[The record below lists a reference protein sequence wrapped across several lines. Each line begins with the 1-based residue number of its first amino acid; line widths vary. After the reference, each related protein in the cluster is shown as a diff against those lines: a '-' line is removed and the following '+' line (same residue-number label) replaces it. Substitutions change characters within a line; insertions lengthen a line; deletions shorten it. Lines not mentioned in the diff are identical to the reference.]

1 MAREVNATLGKII
14 AAERGLTESQ
24 GEEVVKKL
32 RNSNLYQVC
41 LVPFFRFWG
50 RSVPA
55 NMAPRCFI
63 AYPRLSAFSE
73 MHDRRLTKISA
84 PIGGCLV
91 MSEILNPKSLVLLLF
106 PLREKYL
113 LQCFLP
119 NFSD

>member
-41 LVPFFRFWG
+41 LVPLFSILGKVRPG
-50 RSVPA
+50 KHGAEMLHR
-55 NMAPRCFI
+55 I
-63 AYPRLSAFSE
+63 SAFSG
-73 MHDRRLTKISA
+73 MHDGRLTKIFA

-91 MSEILNPKSLVLLLF
+91 ISETLNPKSLVLLLF
-106 PLREKYL
+106 FLREKYL